1 MHAHQLAS
9 PCSADELTKHLTELN
24 GFRSMELDDAGG
36 DRGTEEDF
44 GTEVA
49 PRLATVSGSTWSGSN
64 LVPGD
69 PVKREC
75 GGLARADG
83 EVLDGKIDTSE
94 YDRSE
99 WCSQN

>member
-1 MHAHQLAS
+1 M
-9 PCSADELTKHLTELN
+9 
-24 GFRSMELDDAGG
+24 
-36 DRGTEEDF
+36 
-44 GTEVA
+44 
-49 PRLATVSGSTWSGSN
+49 
-64 LVPGD
+64 PGD

-94 YDRSE
+94 YDPSE